1 MSSKLE
7 AQRRTVKRNSTR
19 EDGFLAALVAG
30 MGISEACKAAGISRS
45 TGLRIRRDE
54 AFMAKFRDARG
65 ELLESAVSQLHHHA
79 GDFVKVLHTVAVDD
93 KARGSDRVLAS
104 RHGLDLLLRG
114 VDTVEL
120 AERIAALERATGEGG
135 RTS

>member
-1 MSSKLE
+1 MLNGNAGAPRRKL
-7 AQRRTVKRNSTR
+7 ARNSTR
-19 EDGFLAALVAG
+19 EDAFLAALIAG
-30 MGISEACKAAGISRS
+30 MGISEACKSAGISRS

-54 AFMAKFRDARG
+54 TFMARFREARG

-79 GDFVKVLHTVAVDD
+79 GDFVTVLHTVATDD

-120 AERIAALERATGEGG
+120 AERIAALERAAAEGQK
-135 RTS
+135 